1 LFDRVVKKKSDMA
14 SRVNYKFLVVGLL
27 FSIGLFLTTCS
38 PSTDFDTE
46 PTITFKNYEKLG
58 NDSAIRLTIGYKDG
72 DGNLGLRK
80 NQTEPPFDTGNRF
93 YHNMFVRYYEKYN
106 GEFHLTT
113 TGPFKEDTIIYK
125 YRFPYITPDS
135 RNKAIEGK
143 INTTIS
149 GIQITSPSFPERTYD
164 GQIRFEIFIVDR
176 DLNRSNVVST
186 PPIPFK

>member
-1 LFDRVVKKKSDMA
+1 MA
-14 SRVNYKFLVVGLL
+14 SGRTYRFLVLGLL
-27 FSIGLFLTTCS
+27 VTLVLLLTKCS

-58 NDSAIRLTIGYKDG
+58 NDSAIRIKIGYKDG
-72 DGNLGLRK
+72 DGNLGLRES
-80 NQTEPPFDTGNRF
+80 QTDPPFDTGNRF

-113 TGPFKEDTIIYK
+113 RGPFKQDTIVYP

-135 RNKAIEGK
+135 RNKAIEGT
-143 INTTIS
+143 IETTIS